1 MNNFI
6 GIDQYGT
13 TYHNLG
19 QFPRKELLIR
29 LGRRHASKIYV
40 DKKNGTTVHIGYII
54 GSLWIT
60 LYTIKQFERVE
71 GRWE

>member
-1 MNNFI
+1 M
-6 GIDQYGT
+6 GIDQFGT
-13 TYHNLG
+13 TYHDLG
-19 QFPRKELLIR
+19 QFPRKELLNR
-29 LGRRHASKIYV
+29 LGRRHATKMYV

-71 GRWE
+71 RGWK